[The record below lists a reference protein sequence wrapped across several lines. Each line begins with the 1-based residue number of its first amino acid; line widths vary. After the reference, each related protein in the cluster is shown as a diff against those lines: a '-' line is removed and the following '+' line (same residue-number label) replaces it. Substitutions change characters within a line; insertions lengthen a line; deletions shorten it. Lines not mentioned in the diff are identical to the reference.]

1 MTAGSGDPAGGNPV
15 LVLIGL
21 PASGKTTA
29 GRRAALR
36 LGLPFADSDVLVEQI
51 AGASVPDIFATGGE
65 AAFRALEE
73 QVVVAAL
80 DGFPG
85 VLALGGGAVLSEATR
100 LALRRNAA
108 RIVYLV
114 TTPVHA
120 VRYVRGGHGRPLL
133 HGAPADRLAE
143 LAAVRGPLYEE
154 VCTVRVLSGG
164 RPLRY
169 VVDEL
174 VQIATRSEDGS

>member
-1 MTAGSGDPAGGNPV
+1 MTAGSGDSAVVNPA

-29 GRRAALR
+29 GRRAAFR
-36 LGLPFADSDVLVEQI
+36 LGLPFADSDALVEQV
-51 AGASVPDIFATGGE
+51 AGASVPDIFTSRGE
-65 AAFRALEE
+65 TAFRTLEE

-80 DGFPG
+80 VEFPG

-114 TTPVHA
+114 TTPAHA
-120 VRYVRGGHGRPLL
+120 VRYVRGGRGRPLL
-133 HGAPADRLAE
+133 HGAPVERLAE
-143 LAAVRGPLYEE
+143 LAALRGPLYEE

-174 VQIATRSEDGS
+174 VQIATRSEDRP